1 MNSPLSIAIDGPV
14 AAGKGDIAARLA
26 NELHIT
32 YVYTGA
38 MYRML
43 ALACIEKHISLKDP
57 KRIVTLLSEVTLDL
71 VEPDSDSPYAYKALL
86 DGIDVSERITEH
98 DTAMGAAEVSIIPE
112 VRAFMVK
119 RQQELALGKRV
130 VMEGR
135 DIGLR
140 VLPHAQLKIYL
151 TASLVER
158 AKRRLLQWKEK
169 GIKKSLDEVIEDTKQ
184 RDTQD
189 MTREIDPL
197 QKLSTA
203 WELDTTNMTK
213 DEVILQIKTELKK
226 RNLL

>member
-213 DEVILQIKTELKK
+213 DEVIWEIKTELKK